1 MATFISCF
9 IFKAFRFQKSNRIS
23 FSLISLPLYPPPS
36 NWRFSLGFLY
46 DSLVTANIEV
56 LTGMGG
62 ILELMDFFLFLNKF
76 RFIFVSNNNN
86 VKYALLSSLTC
97 FVKANTELLLF
108 IYLEVFNRC
117 LLICSDVWLRVFFFS
132 NSQHLS
138 QYSRRPL
145 ATTASAECKIV
156 PESQYAMSVFLS
168 GFQVF
173 IL

>member
-1 MATFISCF
+1 M
-9 IFKAFRFQKSNRIS
+9 
-23 FSLISLPLYPPPS
+23 
-36 NWRFSLGFLY
+36 GFLY

-117 LLICSDVWLRVFFFS
+117 LLIRSDV
-132 NSQHLS
+132 
-138 QYSRRPL
+138 
-145 ATTASAECKIV
+145 
-156 PESQYAMSVFLS
+156 
-168 GFQVF
+168 
-173 IL
+173 